1 MQTNDQLSLG
11 SHVGRWEGE
20 GCERQHQLSRSVSDA
35 TASRTR
41 GQSRPRLPFSFH
53 AIVRQSNREA
63 TEQQL
68 PPTECERGPPRTAG
82 GPRRLATVCMA
93 VDSTN

>member
-41 GQSRPRLPFSFH
+41 GQSRPRLPFSS
-53 AIVRQSNREA
+53 A
-63 TEQQL
+63 
-68 PPTECERGPPRTAG
+68 PRHR
-82 GPRRLATVCMA
+82 PA
-93 VDSTN
+93 VEP